1 MKKRVAAAVLG
12 IMLSV
17 SMGLEV
23 PAAALD
29 SGFESGFTS
38 EQAADVQTEDGAE
51 AVQPSEDTEVPAD
64 TAAAGEQQVQ
74 ESQDKEENTDSENSG
89 ESTDGFFDGFTS
101 GETVE
106 ENGSTAPVD
115 GFEAVPEGTLDGTQ
129 EVQADNSD
137 GVFDWKEWEQT
148 ADGFKL
154 RKKKSAVS
162 AAAEAQNV
170 AGSDEIQAFD
180 EVQENGEAAGT
191 ESVEACLLYT
201 SPSPRDRS
209 VSRMPSSA

>member
-64 TAAAGEQQVQ
+64 TAAAEEQQVQ
-74 ESQDKEENTDSENSG
+74 ESQDKEEHTDSENSG

-101 GETVE
+101 DETVE
-106 ENGSTAPVD
+106 EKGSTAPVD
-115 GFEAVPEGTLDGTQ
+115 GFEAVPEGTFDGTQ

-154 RKKKSAVS
+154 RKKKSTVS
-162 AAAEAQNV
+162 H
-170 AGSDEIQAFD
+170 
-180 EVQENGEAAGT
+180 
-191 ESVEACLLYT
+191 
-201 SPSPRDRS
+201 
-209 VSRMPSSA
+209 

>member
-64 TAAAGEQQVQ
+64 TAAAGTM
-74 ESQDKEENTDSENSG
+74 K
-89 ESTDGFFDGFTS
+89 
-101 GETVE
+101 
-106 ENGSTAPVD
+106 
-115 GFEAVPEGTLDGTQ
+115 
-129 EVQADNSD
+129 
-137 GVFDWKEWEQT
+137 KIQT
-148 ADGFKL
+148 AKIQEKVQMVFSMALLQMKQWRRKEALL
-154 RKKKSAVS
+154 R
-162 AAAEAQNV
+162 
-170 AGSDEIQAFD
+170 
-180 EVQENGEAAGT
+180 
-191 ESVEACLLYT
+191 
-201 SPSPRDRS
+201 
-209 VSRMPSSA
+209 

>member
-64 TAAAGEQQVQ
+64 TAAAEEQQVQ
-74 ESQDKEENTDSENSG
+74 VVFPMALLQVK
-89 ESTDGFFDGFTS
+89 
-101 GETVE
+101 
-106 ENGSTAPVD
+106 
-115 GFEAVPEGTLDGTQ
+115 Q
-129 EVQADNSD
+129 WRRMEVL
-137 GVFDWKEWEQT
+137 
-148 ADGFKL
+148 L
-154 RKKKSAVS
+154 R
-162 AAAEAQNV
+162 
-170 AGSDEIQAFD
+170 
-180 EVQENGEAAGT
+180 
-191 ESVEACLLYT
+191 
-201 SPSPRDRS
+201 
-209 VSRMPSSA
+209 

>member
-51 AVQPSEDTEVPAD
+51 AVQPSEDTEAPAD
-64 TAAAGEQQVQ
+64 TAAAEEQQAQ
-74 ESQDKEENTDSENSG
+74 ESQDKEEHTDSENSG
-89 ESTDGFFDGFTS
+89 ESTDGFSDGFTS

-170 AGSDEIQAFD
+170 AGSGEI
-180 EVQENGEAAGT
+180 
-191 ESVEACLLYT
+191 
-201 SPSPRDRS
+201 
-209 VSRMPSSA
+209 

>member
-64 TAAAGEQQVQ
+64 TAAAEEQQVQ
-74 ESQDKEENTDSENSG
+74 EARQGRIHYRQLKIQEKVQR
-89 ESTDGFFDGFTS
+89 FFDGFTS

-115 GFEAVPEGTLDGTQ
+115 GFEAVPEGTLVG
-129 EVQADNSD
+129 
-137 GVFDWKEWEQT
+137 
-148 ADGFKL
+148 L
-154 RKKKSAVS
+154 RKYRQIIQTEYLTGK
-162 AAAEAQNV
+162 N
-170 AGSDEIQAFD
+170 GSRQLMVLSFARRN
-180 EVQENGEAAGT
+180 Q
-191 ESVEACLLYT
+191 L
-201 SPSPRDRS
+201 
-209 VSRMPSSA
+209 

>member
-64 TAAAGEQQVQ
+64 TAAAGEQQAKIQEKVQ
-74 ESQDKEENTDSENSG
+74 MVFSMALLQMKQWRRKE
-89 ESTDGFFDGFTS
+89 
-101 GETVE
+101 
-106 ENGSTAPVD
+106 A
-115 GFEAVPEGTLDGTQ
+115 L
-129 EVQADNSD
+129 
-137 GVFDWKEWEQT
+137 
-148 ADGFKL
+148 L
-154 RKKKSAVS
+154 R
-162 AAAEAQNV
+162 
-170 AGSDEIQAFD
+170 
-180 EVQENGEAAGT
+180 
-191 ESVEACLLYT
+191 
-201 SPSPRDRS
+201 
-209 VSRMPSSA
+209 

>member
-64 TAAAGEQQVQ
+64 TAAAEEQQVQ
-74 ESQDKEENTDSENSG
+74 ESQDKEEHTDSENSG

-115 GFEAVPEGTLDGTQ
+115 GL
-129 EVQADNSD
+129 S
-137 GVFDWKEWEQT
+137 
-148 ADGFKL
+148 L
-154 RKKKSAVS
+154 
-162 AAAEAQNV
+162 
-170 AGSDEIQAFD
+170 IHI
-180 EVQENGEAAGT
+180 
-191 ESVEACLLYT
+191 
-201 SPSPRDRS
+201 
-209 VSRMPSSA
+209 

>member
-38 EQAADVQTEDGAE
+38 EQAADVQTEDGTE

-74 ESQDKEENTDSENSG
+74 ESQDNEENTDSENSG
-89 ESTDGFFDGFTS
+89 EVQMVFSM
-101 GETVE
+101 
-106 ENGSTAPVD
+106 ALLQMKQWRRK
-115 GFEAVPEGTLDGTQ
+115 EAL
-129 EVQADNSD
+129 
-137 GVFDWKEWEQT
+137 
-148 ADGFKL
+148 L
-154 RKKKSAVS
+154 R
-162 AAAEAQNV
+162 
-170 AGSDEIQAFD
+170 
-180 EVQENGEAAGT
+180 
-191 ESVEACLLYT
+191 
-201 SPSPRDRS
+201 
-209 VSRMPSSA
+209 

>member
-64 TAAAGEQQVQ
+64 TAAAEEDVYKRQV
-74 ESQDKEENTDSENSG
+74 
-89 ESTDGFFDGFTS
+89 
-101 GETVE
+101 
-106 ENGSTAPVD
+106 
-115 GFEAVPEGTLDGTQ
+115 
-129 EVQADNSD
+129 
-137 GVFDWKEWEQT
+137 
-148 ADGFKL
+148 
-154 RKKKSAVS
+154 
-162 AAAEAQNV
+162 
-170 AGSDEIQAFD
+170 
-180 EVQENGEAAGT
+180 
-191 ESVEACLLYT
+191 
-201 SPSPRDRS
+201 
-209 VSRMPSSA
+209 

>member
-64 TAAAGEQQVQ
+64 TAAAEEQQAQ
-74 ESQDKEENTDSENSG
+74 ESQDKVQMV
-89 ESTDGFFDGFTS
+89 FPMALLQ
-101 GETVE
+101 VK
-106 ENGSTAPVD
+106 
-115 GFEAVPEGTLDGTQ
+115 Q
-129 EVQADNSD
+129 WRRMEVL
-137 GVFDWKEWEQT
+137 
-148 ADGFKL
+148 L
-154 RKKKSAVS
+154 R
-162 AAAEAQNV
+162 
-170 AGSDEIQAFD
+170 
-180 EVQENGEAAGT
+180 
-191 ESVEACLLYT
+191 
-201 SPSPRDRS
+201 
-209 VSRMPSSA
+209 

>member
-64 TAAAGEQQVQ
+64 TAGTGKPGQGRTYRQR
-74 ESQDKEENTDSENSG
+74 KFRRKYRW
-89 ESTDGFFDGFTS
+89 FFR
-101 GETVE
+101 
-106 ENGSTAPVD
+106 
-115 GFEAVPEGTLDGTQ
+115 
-129 EVQADNSD
+129 
-137 GVFDWKEWEQT
+137 W
-148 ADGFKL
+148 
-154 RKKKSAVS
+154 
-162 AAAEAQNV
+162 
-170 AGSDEIQAFD
+170 
-180 EVQENGEAAGT
+180 
-191 ESVEACLLYT
+191 LYF
-201 SPSPRDRS
+201 R
-209 VSRMPSSA
+209 